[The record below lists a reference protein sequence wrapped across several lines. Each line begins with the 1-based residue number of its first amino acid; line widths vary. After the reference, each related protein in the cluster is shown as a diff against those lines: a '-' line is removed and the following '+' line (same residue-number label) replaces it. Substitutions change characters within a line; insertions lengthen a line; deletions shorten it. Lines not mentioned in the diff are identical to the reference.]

1 MRKAVNDFVKGLP
14 DKLRGNINQD
24 DIEYALRR
32 QDVRRRLDAGAA
44 VHEQA
49 GELGEAVRQA
59 KKQLNGAIISEIDK
73 ERGMLFI
80 M

>member
-1 MRKAVNDFVKGLP
+1 
-14 DKLRGNINQD
+14 
-24 DIEYALRR
+24 
-32 QDVRRRLDAGAA
+32 